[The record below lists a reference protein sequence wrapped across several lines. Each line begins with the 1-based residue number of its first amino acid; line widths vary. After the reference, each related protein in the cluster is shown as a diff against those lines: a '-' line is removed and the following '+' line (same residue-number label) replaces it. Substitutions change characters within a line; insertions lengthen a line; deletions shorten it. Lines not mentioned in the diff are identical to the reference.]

1 MPASHH
7 FIKHDSLPW
16 QLNAFLPFSLQ
27 MEHKVDAMID
37 KEKIQKE
44 EEAVA
49 ALVDEFNS
57 KLTSEM
63 KGRPYLLVLSTL
75 YEVEREG
82 NKSKIAA
89 QWNWRTNIDS
99 RTEGRKESDIETGR
113 KMMLLLIDQLK
124 DVVERPKNGLKG
136 RYKL

>member
-1 MPASHH
+1 
-7 FIKHDSLPW
+7 
-16 QLNAFLPFSLQ
+16 

>member
-1 MPASHH
+1 
-7 FIKHDSLPW
+7 
-16 QLNAFLPFSLQ
+16 

-99 RTEGRKESDIETGR
+99 RTGGRKESDIETGR

-124 DVVERPKNGLKG
+124 DVVERPKNGLKD